1 MTEFLLYG
9 LTALLIFGAVGGAG
23 WAFAGGM
30 SGKTRS
36 RVAAVAKVQPSGRFA
51 ALRGAVQADTGQRR
65 KNVTALLKEI
75 EKQQEQRK
83 ERPSLRRRLTRAGLT
98 IEPRVF
104 WIISVVAAIVAA
116 AGCLVMGYPWYAA
129 IGAAFGG
136 GLGLPRWV
144 VSFLTK
150 RRQKKF
156 TEGFA
161 TAIDVIVRSVRSGL
175 PVNEALKIV
184 AKESADPVGSEFR
197 MLIEGL
203 KIGVTL
209 DQGLKRMF
217 DNMPTPEVSF
227 FAIVMSIQLKSGGNL
242 SEALSNLAAVLRDR
256 KRLQG
261 KIKAMSSE
269 AKASAGIIGS
279 LPVVVGGLVY
289 LTTPGYIMLLFS
301 ERLGNIMLLGCAV
314 WMSAGIAMM
323 KKMISFKH

>member
-1 MTEFLLYG
+1 MSEVLLYG
-9 LTALLIFGAVGGAG
+9 LTAVLIFGAVGGAG

-30 SGKTRS
+30 TGKARS
-36 RVAAVAKVQPSGRFA
+36 RVAAVAKVPSVGRFA
-51 ALRGAVQADTGQRR
+51 ALRGPADTGQRR

-75 EKQQEQRK
+75 DKQQERRK
-83 ERPSLRRRLTRAGLT
+83 ERPTLRRRLTRAGLS
-98 IEPRVF
+98 IEPRTF
-104 WIISVVAAIVAA
+104 WILSALTALGFAFF
-116 AGCLVMGYPWYAA
+116 CFVMGYPWFAVV
-129 IGAAFGG
+129 GVAFGAG
-136 GLGLPRWV
+136 AGLPRWV

-156 TEGFA
+156 TAEFA

-184 AKESADPVGSEFR
+184 AKESPDPVGSEFR

-203 KIGVTL
+203 KVGVTL
-209 DQGLKRMF
+209 DQGLKRMH
-217 DNMPTPEVSF
+217 DNMPTAEVSF
-227 FAIVMSIQLKSGGNL
+227 FAIVMAIQLKSGGNL

-279 LPVVVGGLVY
+279 LPVVVGALVY
-289 LTTPGYIMLLFS
+289 FTTPGYIMLLFT
-301 ERLGNIMLLGCAV
+301 ERMGNLMLLACGI
-314 WMSAGIAMM
+314 WMSIGIAVMR
-323 KKMISFKH
+323 KMISFKH